1 MDGRRYAVLI
11 GNGSFPGD
19 DPDGPPR
26 LPSLQCPTADVGG
39 LRELLEATPH
49 GGYAVTQLI
58 DRPHSEARRAI
69 YECLKKAGPDD
80 QVVIYYSGHGNLDE
94 NGNLYL
100 AGSDTDPASL
110 DPTALAA
117 ADVQKYVG
125 ESKAAARIVILDC
138 CFSGAVERVFRH
150 GTAKG
155 EIADQAGQAVRALEG
170 RGVFYLTAS
179 TDTQAA
185 EEKDQD
191 RYSLLTK
198 HIIDGIRDG
207 AADTDDDGAISFSEL
222 CAFVQKAIRL
232 EGAQRPLSFTLKAY
246 GDPVVAF
253 TGRPALAARRD
264 AIEQEIYELRRL
276 KMLQG
281 ADAARILDWIH
292 RPATETIDGTTSV
305 QAVIQALYLARSD
318 AAMFLKTL
326 HGFASQSPA
335 REAAAPRPV
344 PPEHPPAPAAP
355 ERDQADRS
363 ASGFA
368 SAFLDPMKIWRPAS
382 VVVVSLAAIGLIAVG
397 VWNFYAPGRSDS
409 QPARAA
415 VQSLSPL
422 VVPAPAALDSPANA
436 AAPNAAAPLVKST
449 GTQLVNPGTSLI
461 TPGTPLL
468 NAPAKKQ

>member
-1 MDGRRYAVLI
+1 MDGEALRGSYRQWLVPRAMTRTIRRGCRRCNVRRRMSRPA
-11 GNGSFPGD
+11 G
-19 DPDGPPR
+19 
-26 LPSLQCPTADVGG
+26 T
-39 LRELLEATPH
+39 LRGAPH

-125 ESKAAARIVILDC
+125 ELKAAARIVILDC

-232 EGAQRPLSFTLKAY
+232 EGAQRPLSFTLKVY

-281 ADAARILDWIH
+281 ADAARDPDW
-292 RPATETIDGTTSV
+292 TIDRRRKPSTARRTSR
-305 QAVIQALYLARSD
+305 RSSRRCIWRVR
-318 AAMFLKTL
+318 MPRLFLKTL
-326 HGFASQSPA
+326 HGFASQSSA
-335 REAAAPRPV
+335 REATAPRPQ
-344 PPEHPPAPAAP
+344 PPGHPPALTV
-355 ERDQADRS
+355 RS
-363 ASGFA
+363 VT
-368 SAFLDPMKIWRPAS
+368 RP
-382 VVVVSLAAIGLIAVG
+382 IGLPR
-397 VWNFYAPGRSDS
+397 VWPPRS
-409 QPARAA
+409 
-415 VQSLSPL
+415 
-422 VVPAPAALDSPANA
+422 
-436 AAPNAAAPLVKST
+436 ST
-449 GTQLVNPGTSLI
+449 L
-461 TPGTPLL
+461 
-468 NAPAKKQ
+468 